1 MNGSELADTRI
12 KLIASQLDHS
22 TAGCTWFTATSSCS
36 LSRGISPGGLDP
48 KNSNSSQRKMIVVI
62 SFDLIGRKG
71 SFAIPTIS

>member
-1 MNGSELADTRI
+1 MNGSELAERALSLLRANWITQ
-12 KLIASQLDHS
+12 LLAALGASLR
-22 TAGCTWFTATSSCS
+22 SCS